1 MTLFQFEV
9 FLKVVDTGNFTKA
22 GENLGLTQSG
32 VSHNISALESEL
44 GIILLNRGRNGVS
57 LTDAGKRIIG
67 HMRNI
72 VSESEQIKQK
82 TAAILGIEMGKIKI
96 GSFPSTSA
104 KLLPGIISYF
114 KSRYEGIELELY
126 EGSYDEIT
134 EWVENGVIDIGFV
147 SLPVK
152 RLETIPLLKDNLVV
166 LLPSDH
172 PFREHKSLTI
182 EQLLQEPFIMPKAG
196 CEVLVKE
203 RFQSNGLQ
211 PNIHFEVED
220 NQTIISM
227 VQEGLG
233 LTVIPQLTLPNW
245 LTQVSTVELVPET
258 YRTIGLAVKSRKDCT
273 PAVKE
278 FIIASQ
284 KFVKTNSEN
293 NKPYL

>member
-1 MTLFQFEV
+1 MTVFQYEV

-57 LTDAGKRIIG
+57 LTDAGKRMIG

-82 TAAILGIEMGKIKI
+82 TAAILGIELGKVKI
-96 GSFPSTSA
+96 GSFPSASA
-104 KLLPGIISYF
+104 KLLPGVISYF

-126 EGSYDEIT
+126 EGSYDKIT
-134 EWVENGVIDIGFV
+134 EWVESGVVDIGFV

-152 RLETIPLLKDNLVV
+152 RLETIPLLKDKLVV
-166 LLPSDH
+166 LVPSGH
-172 PFREHKSLTI
+172 PFHEHKSLTI
-182 EQLLQEPFIMPKAG
+182 EELSQVPFILPKAG
-196 CEVLVKE
+196 CEVLIKE
-203 RFQSNGLQ
+203 RFQSKGLK
-211 PNIHFEVED
+211 PNIQFEIED

-227 VQEGLG
+227 VLEGLG
-233 LTVIPQLTLPNW
+233 LTVVPRLTLPNW
-245 LTQVSTVELVPET
+245 LTQISTVELVPET
-258 YRTIGLAVKSRKDCT
+258 YRSIGLAVKSIKDCT

-284 KFVKTNSEN
+284 KFVEINSGN
-293 NKPYL
+293 SL

>member
-1 MTLFQFEV
+1 MTVFQFEV

-22 GENLGLTQSG
+22 GEILGLTQSG

-44 GIILLNRGRNGVS
+44 GIILLIRGRNGVS
-57 LTDAGKRIIG
+57 LTDAGKRMIG

-82 TAAILGIEMGKIKI
+82 TAAILGIEMGKVKI
-96 GSFPSTSA
+96 GSFPSASA

-147 SLPVK
+147 SMPVK
-152 RLETIPLLKDNLVV
+152 RLETIPLLKDKLVV
-166 LLPSDH
+166 LVPRDH
-172 PFREHKSLTI
+172 PFCEHKSVTI
-182 EQLLQEPFIMPKAG
+182 EQLSQEPFIMPKAG
-196 CEVLVKE
+196 CEVLIQE
-203 RFQSNGLQ
+203 RFQSNGLK
-211 PNIHFEVED
+211 PNVQFEVED

-233 LTVIPQLTLPNW
+233 LTVVPQLTLPNW
-245 LTQVSTVELVPET
+245 LTHVSTVELVPEI
-258 YRTIGLAVKSRKDCT
+258 YRSIGLAVKSIKDCP
-273 PAVKE
+273 PALKE
-278 FIIASQ
+278 FINASQ
-284 KFVKTNSEN
+284 KFVKTNS
-293 NKPYL
+293 

>member
-1 MTLFQFEV
+1 MTLFQYEV
-9 FLKVVDTGNFTKA
+9 FVKVVDTGNFTKA
-22 GENLGLTQSG
+22 GDILGLTQSG

-57 LTDAGKRIIG
+57 LTDAGMRIIE

-72 VSESEQIKQK
+72 LSQSEQIKQK

-96 GSFPSTSA
+96 GSFPSASA

-114 KSRYEGIELELY
+114 KNRYEGIDLELV

-134 EWVENGVIDIGFV
+134 AWVENGVIDIGFV

-152 RLETIPLLKDNLVV
+152 GVETIPLLKDKLVV
-166 LLPSDH
+166 LLPSGH
-172 PFREHKSLTI
+172 TLHEYKTITI
-182 EQLLQEPFIMPKAG
+182 EQLSDEPFIMPKAG
-196 CEVLVKE
+196 CEVLIKE
-203 RFQSNGLQ
+203 RFQSHGLK
-211 PNIHFEVED
+211 PNIVFEVED

-233 LTVIPQLTLPNW
+233 LTVIPELTLPNW
-245 LTQVSTVELVPET
+245 FMHVSTVELVPET
-258 YRTIGLAVKSRKDCT
+258 FRNIGLAVKSMKDCT

-278 FIIASQ
+278 FIKVSQ
-284 KFVKTNSEN
+284 KFVK
-293 NKPYL
+293 

>member
-1 MTLFQFEV
+1 MSLFQYEV

-72 VSESEQIKQK
+72 ISESEQIKQK

-114 KSRYEGIELELY
+114 KSRYEWIELELY

-152 RLETIPLLKDNLVV
+152 RLETIPLLKDKLVV

-182 EQLLQEPFIMPKAG
+182 EQLSQEPFIMPKAG

>member
-1 MTLFQFEV
+1 MSLFQFEV

-152 RLETIPLLKDNLVV
+152 RLETIPLLKDKLVV

-172 PFREHKSLTI
+172 PFREHRSLTI
-182 EQLLQEPFIMPKAG
+182 EQLSQEPFIMPKAG
-196 CEVLVKE
+196 CEVLVKK

>member
-1 MTLFQFEV
+1 MTLFQYEV
-9 FLKVVDTGNFTKA
+9 FVKVVDTGNFTKA
-22 GENLGLTQSG
+22 GEILGLSQSG

-44 GIILLNRGRNGVS
+44 GITLLNRGRNGVS

-72 VSESEQIKQK
+72 LSESEQIKQR
-82 TAAILGIEMGKIKI
+82 TAAILGIEIGKIKI
-96 GSFPSTSA
+96 GSFPSVSA

-114 KSRYEGIELELY
+114 KSRYERLELELF

-152 RLETIPLLKDNLVV
+152 GLETIPLLKDKLVV
-166 LLPSDH
+166 LLPCGH
-172 PFREHKSLTI
+172 PFHNHKTLTI
-182 EQLLQEPFIMPKAG
+182 EKLSKEPFIMPKAG
-196 CEVLVKE
+196 CEVLIKE
-203 RFQSNGLQ
+203 RFQSYGLK
-211 PNIHFEVED
+211 PNILFEVED

-227 VQEGLG
+227 VQEGIG

-245 LTQVSTVELVPET
+245 FTQVSTVELVPET
-258 YRTIGLAVKSRKDCT
+258 HRNIGLAVKSIKDCT

-278 FIIASQ
+278 FINASQ
-284 KFVKTNSEN
+284 KFVKTNSE
-293 NKPYL
+293 KTSL